1 LHEQFFVIT
10 IDSHPY
16 TFSYGSD
23 LHFLFLV
30 QLPSGEKTKRLIG
43 GGSPIDFDDAYKRAE
58 TYATY
63 LHGNY
68 QSC

>member
-1 LHEQFFVIT
+1 LSEQFFVVT
-10 IDSHPY
+10 IDSCPY

-23 LHFLFLV
+23 FHLLFLV
-30 QLPSGEKTKRLIG
+30 QLPNGQKTKRLIG
-43 GGSPIDFDDAYKRAE
+43 GGAPIDFDDAYKRAE